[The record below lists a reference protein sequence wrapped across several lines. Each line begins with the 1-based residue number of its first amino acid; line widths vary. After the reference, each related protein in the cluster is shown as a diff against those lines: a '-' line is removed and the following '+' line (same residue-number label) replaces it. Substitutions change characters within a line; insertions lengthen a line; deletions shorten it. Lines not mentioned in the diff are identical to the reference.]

1 MVGNIAGLVAAD
13 FTKLAALTASAI
25 ELNLNDGQTAT
36 AAEVNNAADV
46 SARVQTIT
54 ASGAVTAGMQ
64 GVELANATTAVIAA
78 TINDLSDHQGIF
90 SIKYTSTQTTSET
103 VWAKAGTFTSTGADV
118 ATLDALGE
126 TVIFYV
132 DSAGNASLLANLG
145 TVSFST
151 AT

>member
-1 MVGNIAGLVAAD
+1 VRVHKKVHAKVAKMVGNIAGLVAAD

-25 ELNLNDGQTAT
+25 E
-36 AAEVNNAADV
+36 VNNAADV
-46 SARVQTIT
+46 SARTQAIT
-54 ASGAVTAGMQ
+54 ASGAVTAGIQ
-64 GVELANATTAVIAA
+64 ELELANATTAVIAA